1 MYPPLQQYGM
11 IYRQRMFNLGFSA
24 KETTTIAN
32 IMLSLASLVGK
43 FKILP
48 QSNIVYHNLLNFLL
62 FLMLPRH
69 CKWCHVST
77 LYISAGCHRR
87 QHFDI

>member
-32 IMLSLASLVGK
+32 IMLSLASLIGK
-43 FKILP
+43 FKILSH
-48 QSNIVYHNLLNFLL
+48 SNKL
-62 FLMLPRH
+62 
-69 CKWCHVST
+69 
-77 LYISAGCHRR
+77 
-87 QHFDI
+87 

>member
-32 IMLSLASLVGK
+32 IMLSLASLIGK

-48 QSNIVYHNLLNFLL
+48 HSNKLYYNLLD
-62 FLMLPRH
+62 
-69 CKWCHVST
+69 T
-77 LYISAGCHRR
+77 
-87 QHFDI
+87 